1 MHVSE
6 NRSPLRIL
14 IVDDNADHANS
25 LATMLAIRGYDVR
38 SAYSSATAIEQAAAC
53 KPDVA
58 ILDLGLPG
66 MDGYELATKLRAS
79 HSEVV
84 LVAVSAHVGDAYQEK
99 ARAVGMEH
107 YFVKPVAIAKLC
119 DVLGQRIG
127 FRAAP
132 TTTSRSSHR

>member
-1 MHVSE
+1 MHISE
-6 NRSPLRIL
+6 NQSPLRIL

-25 LATMLAIRGYDVR
+25 LSTMLAIRGYDVQ
-38 SAYSSATAIEQAAAC
+38 SAYSSAKAIEQAAAR

-58 ILDLGLPG
+58 ILDLGLPE

-79 HSEVV
+79 HSDVV
-84 LVAVSAHVGDAYQEK
+84 LLAVSAHVGDAYQEK

-119 DVLGQRIG
+119 DVLGQPSG
-127 FRAAP
+127 FKAAP
-132 TTTSRSSHR
+132 STTSHSSPR